1 MRLKSSIVL
10 ALLATVMFAFPAK
23 GHDLLIDIQPA
34 AATVLTEGSFEATL
48 TFNNPLLVVAGETNA
63 ELSTKLVGA
72 TDWVNHEIEIAG
84 PVLTAQVNLTESGE
98 YDLRWKVVSSDGH
111 PISGESTFSL
121 ELSGTS
127 SEEEASAPV
136 LIGPA
141 LVEAASQDG
150 GSLVGFYIGL
160 AMVILGVI
168 FAPIGLIIRRRARRS
183 EA

>member
-1 MRLKSSIVL
+1 MRLKSSLAI
-10 ALLATVMFAFPAK
+10 ALLATLVFAFPAK
-23 GHDLLIDIQPA
+23 GHDLLIDIQPGA
-34 AATVLTEGSFEATL
+34 AAVLTEGSFEAKL

-63 ELSTKLVGA
+63 ELATKLVGSE
-72 TDWVNHEIEIAG
+72 DWVDQEIEVMG
-84 PVLTAQVNLTESGE
+84 QVLTAQVSLSESGE

-111 PISGESTFSL
+111 PISGESTFL
-121 ELSGTS
+121 LDLAEAPG
-127 SEEEASAPV
+127 SEESSPPV

-141 LVEAASQDG
+141 LVEAASTDG